1 MEMTFWES
9 NGEWISAAITMAIA
23 VAIAFAV
30 DRLLFGR
37 VGEVAQKYSE
47 AGISRAAKTRL
58 RVVRR
63 LIFVLIV
70 VIGLALALGQFAG
83 IERIATGLL
92 ASTAV
97 IGLVFG
103 LAARQVLAN
112 PLAGVLLAFTQPIRI
127 GDTISIGEHTGRVD
141 DLKLSYTYI
150 DKGDGQLM
158 IVPNEQ
164 VVTSIVFN
172 KSTGNQSAPA
182 LASVWMPLAADV
194 AAARAAL
201 EPLELSSV
209 QVAEI
214 SADGVRLD
222 VRGPAGSSRTGA
234 VGEEAALRSR
244 AHQALYDAGLL
255 GSIT

>member
-1 MEMTFWES
+1 METTFWES
-9 NGEWISAAITMAIA
+9 NGEWITAAITFG
-23 VAIAFAV
+23 VAILIAIGI

-37 VGEVAQKYSE
+37 VGEAAKRVTDAS
-47 AGISRAAKTRL
+47 ISRAATTRL

-63 LIFVLIV
+63 LVFVLIV
-70 VIGLALALGQFAG
+70 LIGLALALGQFTG
-83 IERIATGLL
+83 IQRIATGLL

-112 PLAGVLLAFTQPIRI
+112 PLAGILLAFTQPIRI
-127 GDTISIGEHTGRVD
+127 GDTITIDEHTGRVD

-164 VVTSIVFN
+164 VVTSVVFN
-172 KSTGNQSAPA
+172 KSTGNPAAPA

-194 AAARAAL
+194 AAARKAL
-201 EPLELSSV
+201 EPLELSSI

-214 SADGVRLD
+214 TAEGVRLE
-222 VRGPAGSSRTGA
+222 VRGPAGSSRTA
-234 VGEEAALRSR
+234 ASGEEAALRSR
-244 AHQALYDAGLL
+244 AHQALFDAGLL
-255 GSIT
+255 DAG